1 MAFWGLDFIFDH
13 EFSLG
18 YGVKI
23 ISIDGSSVVTEANAG
38 SGIEIFSDSVFRNP
52 TVFQYGVSQSEVLTF
67 DMEIAS
73 ETPIAGINRSKIQKW
88 LFGRMKPCHLQI
100 VQTDLQDI
108 YFNCYLTNAST
119 TYIGN
124 YCYGF
129 KFTVECDAPWAW
141 QIART
146 YTQKQFNDIWRFYN
160 NSDNTDYTYPILEF
174 KLKQYLITD
183 GDISITNITDNNRKF
198 ELLNCYPGEVIK
210 VDCQRQI
217 ISSSRNRL
225 LSGFFNK
232 KFFRLLP
239 SQNEIDI
246 NGELEYLSLTYSD
259 ARKVGG

>member
-1 MAFWGLDFIFDH
+1 MAFWGLDFIFDDG
-13 EFSLG
+13 FSLG

-23 ISIDGSSVVTEANAG
+23 ISIDGSSVVTEASAG

-100 VQTDLQDI
+100 VQADLQDI

-119 TYIGN
+119 IYIGN
-124 YCYGF
+124 YCYGL
-129 KFTVECDAPWAW
+129 KFTVDCDAPWGW

-146 YTQKQFNDIWRFYN
+146 YTQRQFNDIWRFYN

-183 GDISITNITDNNRKF
+183 GDVSITNITDNNRKF

-225 LSGFFNK
+225 LSEFFNK

-246 NGELEYLSLTYSD
+246 SGELEYLSLTYSD